1 MLAED
6 WESLISEDL
15 MSGGVKADV
24 QTYKNYVN
32 GQWVAAASGET
43 FPVYDPSTEE
53 VIAHVAAAN
62 AGDVDAAVKAA
73 REAFD
78 NGPWHT
84 TTAQDRG
91 RILFKLAER
100 IRQNAAQLAHIECR
114 NTGKPIVE
122 AEYDIADVA
131 TCFEYYGGLATKVT
145 GHVNPVPAN
154 ALSFTLREP
163 VGVAAQIIPWNYPL
177 LMAAWKLAPA
187 IAAGCACILKPA
199 EQTPLTALEFANWFE
214 EAGLPP
220 GVVNIINGLG
230 ETAGAAL
237 VAHPGVDK
245 VAFTGSGAVGKTI
258 VKSAADTLK
267 RVTLELGGKSP
278 NIFFAE
284 ADWEAAVDGALFGVF
299 INQGEVCSAGS
310 RILVE
315 KKIYSKFVEAMTE
328 KAKRIKLGAPLDR
341 ETKMGPL
348 VSKEQYDRVSS
359 YLEIGKKEAKVAIGG
374 GRPKQFGKGY
384 YVEPTIF
391 YDVDNNARISRE
403 EIFGPVASVIPFDD
417 EAGAIR
423 IANDTPYGL
432 AAAVWTRDI
441 YKAFRVVKAVRAGIV
456 WVNHMQPTYVEAPW
470 GGYKQSGFGR
480 ELGPWGLEEYLET
493 KQVFVNLDETPI
505 AWY

>member
-1 MLAED
+1 
-6 WESLISEDL
+6 
-15 MSGGVKADV
+15 MSSIAKTVV
-24 QTYKNYVN
+24 RSYENYIN
-32 GQWVAAASGET
+32 GQWVKSSPGET

-53 VIAHVAAAN
+53 VIANVASGTAA
-62 AGDVDAAVKAA
+62 DVDSAVKAA
-73 REAFD
+73 RAAFD
-78 NGPWHT
+78 SGPWRQT
-84 TTAQDRG
+84 SAADRG
-91 RILFKLAER
+91 RILYKLAEK
-100 IRQNAAQLAHIECR
+100 IRANAAPLAELECR
-114 NTGKPIVE
+114 NSGKPIVE
-122 AEYDIADVA
+122 AEYDIADAA
-131 TCFEYYGGLATKVT
+131 TCFEYYAGLANKVT

-163 VGVAAQIIPWNYPL
+163 VGVAGQIIPWNYPL
-177 LMAAWKLAPA
+177 VMAAWKLAPA
-187 IAAGCACILKPA
+187 IAAGCTCVLKPA
-199 EQTPLTALEFANWFE
+199 EQTPLTMMEVASWFE
-214 EAGLPP
+214 ELGFPP
-220 GVVNIINGLG
+220 GVVNIVNGFG

-245 VAFTGSGAVGKTI
+245 IAFTGSAAVGKII

-278 NIFFAE
+278 NIFFE
-284 ADWEAAVDGALFGVF
+284 GADWEAAVDGALFGIF

-359 YLEIGKKEAKVAIGG
+359 YLELGKKEAKVAIGG
-374 GRPKQFGKGY
+374 GRAKQFSKGF

-391 YDVDNNARISRE
+391 FDVDNNARISRE
-403 EIFGPVASVIPFDD
+403 EIFGPVASVIPF
-417 EAGAIR
+417 EGEPEAIR

-441 YKAFRVVKAVRAGIV
+441 YKAFRVVKSLRAGIV

-505 AWY
+505 GWY